1 MTVDLGPQAAE
12 VARLTDGVRDEQLT
26 GPTPCDGTLVAGL
39 LDHLVGLTLAFR
51 MAAEK
56 TPLPGGPSAD
66 ADHLPADWRERL
78 SAQLPALAAA
88 WRDPAAWEGETEVG
102 GVRLPASSI
111 GTIAVDELVLHGW
124 DLAVAT
130 GQDYRP
136 DPHALQAC
144 LEYVSAMAEPGNEAM
159 RSGQFG
165 PVVPVPA
172 DAAPLDRALGL
183 AGRDPAW
190 TPLLLR

>member
-66 ADHLPADWRERL
+66 ADHLPTDWRERL

-136 DPHALQAC
+136 DPHAVQAG
-144 LEYVSAMAEPGNEAM
+144 LE
-159 RSGQFG
+159 
-165 PVVPVPA
+165 
-172 DAAPLDRALGL
+172 
-183 AGRDPAW
+183 
-190 TPLLLR
+190 